1 MRAAILKSV
10 LWAFDTVNY
19 KKVLGYRPT
28 FLVFRISWISLSLIF
43 WSLLLLFNPLDSVTF
58 NFVIILFLVA
68 GLNLVRYATNQ
79 YAYSREKISV
89 LTPYS
94 WIGSVFS
101 IIWAFIIF
109 SNVSLISFFIAI
121 LIILLSVWSNV
132 NFKQL
137 DFNKTILVFI
147 WWQIFGAISSLI
159 LADMITS
166 SISEI
171 SFFIYIRIIYL
182 IILVVMFLILRES
195 ISKFKMWGEF
205 YFHRTL
211 WTINWI
217 FRSLLELYLIKNLWL
232 VLSTILWFLETVTTL
247 ILSYFVFWDRPK
259 NKDIIL
265 TIIITILVFLW
276 FYFKDYWLS

>member
-1 MRAAILKSV
+1 
-10 LWAFDTVNY
+10 
-19 KKVLGYRPT
+19 
-28 FLVFRISWISLSLIF
+28 
-43 WSLLLLFNPLDSVTF
+43 
-58 NFVIILFLVA
+58 
-68 GLNLVRYATNQ
+68 
-79 YAYSREKISV
+79 
-89 LTPYS
+89 
-94 WIGSVFS
+94 
-101 IIWAFIIF
+101 
-109 SNVSLISFFIAI
+109 LISFFIAI